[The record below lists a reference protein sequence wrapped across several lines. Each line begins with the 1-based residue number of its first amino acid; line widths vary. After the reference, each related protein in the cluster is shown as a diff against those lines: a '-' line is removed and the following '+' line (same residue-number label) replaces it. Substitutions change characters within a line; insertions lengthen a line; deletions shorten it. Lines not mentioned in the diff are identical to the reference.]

1 MVYKHFHWKNAYVL
15 WIAISNNNKR
25 ILTFYDCKVIFFW
38 SFLSSLQ
45 IHSFLQLPFCRILV
59 YCVVSLLP
67 CPCHCVVL
75 LSYVPSCGCLS
86 TGYVCSTP
94 FIVFAFIFI
103 LFTILQRDPQNT
115 SSAFQWVPP
124 FFVVHDISTIS
135 FYIVLSNIRSW
146 LLLWDLFVITAL
158 LSFT

>member
-1 MVYKHFHWKNAYVL
+1 MSDFKLKEYLQVGDTLSVL
-15 WIAISNNNKR
+15 FFFSN
-25 ILTFYDCKVIFFW
+25 LFPSPATL
-38 SFLSSLQ
+38 LSDSCF
-45 IHSFLQLPFCRILV
+45 S
-59 YCVVSLLP
+59 VVSLLP

-135 FYIVLSNIRSW
+135 FYIVLSNIRSC
-146 LLLWDLFVITAL
+146 LLL
-158 LSFT
+158 